1 MVMVVFGAR
10 GSVGRHVAAGLLA
23 AGEQVRV
30 TSRDPEKGGLP
41 ASAEVVAADLDLPET
56 LPAALEGATKVFVY
70 AKPDGVAGFVEAA
83 RAAGVRQVVL
93 LSSAAVVIEGS
104 EHNPIAVHHQV
115 VETAV
120 EGSGL
125 DWTFIRPG
133 MFATNTLWWWQAAIR
148 GGGAVRL
155 PYPEAETAP
164 IHEKDLAALAVTA
177 LTEPGHERR
186 AYTVYGVESLTLRRQ
201 VEHIGEAIGRPIAV
215 EVVSEAQAREEMGRT
230 TPAVGVEVIMKQWA
244 ARDGIPAQTS
254 TAVEKVTGRPARTFA
269 EWAVDHA
276 DDFR

>member
-23 AGEQVRV
+23 AGERVRV
-30 TSRDPEKGGLP
+30 TSRDPGKGGLP
-41 ASAEVVAADLDLPET
+41 DSAEVVAADLELPET

-70 AKPDGVAGFVEAA
+70 AKPDGVEGFVEAA
-83 RAAGVRQVVL
+83 RSAGVRQVVL
-93 LSSAAVVIEGS
+93 LSSAAIVMEGS
-104 EHNPIAVHHQV
+104 ERNPIAVQHRI

-133 MFATNTLWWWQAAIR
+133 MFATNTRWWWQATIR
-148 GGGAVRL
+148 GGGVVRL
-155 PYPEAETAP
+155 PYPESETAP
-164 IHEKDLAALAVTA
+164 IHEKDLAALTVTA
-177 LTEPGHERR
+177 LTEPGHERQ

-201 VEHIGEAIGRPIAV
+201 VEHIGEAIGRPIDI
-215 EVVSEAQAREEMGRT
+215 EVVSEAQAREEMART
-230 TPAVGVEVIMKQWA
+230 VPAVGVEVIMKQWA
-244 ARDGIPAQTS
+244 ARDGIPAPTS
-254 TAVEKVTGRPARTFA
+254 NVVEKVTGHPGHTFA
-269 EWAVDHA
+269 EWAADHA

>member
-30 TSRDPEKGGLP
+30 TSRDPEKSGLP
-41 ASAEVVAADLDLPET
+41 ASAEVVAADLELPET

-70 AKPDGVAGFVEAA
+70 AIPDGVAGFVEAA
-83 RAAGVRQVVL
+83 RSAGVRQVVL

-104 EHNPIAVHHQV
+104 ERNPIAVHHR
-115 VETAV
+115 AV
-120 EGSGL
+120 EVAVEESGL

-133 MFATNTLWWWQAAIR
+133 MFATNTLWWWREPIR
-148 GGGAVRL
+148 STGVVRL
-155 PYPEAETAP
+155 PYPEAQTAP

-186 AYTVYGVESLTLRRQ
+186 AYTVYGAESLTLRRQ
-201 VEHIGEAIGRPIAV
+201 VEHLGEAIGRPVTV

-254 TAVEKVTGRPARTFA
+254 TVVEKVTGRPARTFA

>member
-23 AGEQVRV
+23 AGEHVRV
-30 TSRDPEKGGLP
+30 TSRDPGKGGFP
-41 ASAEVVAADLDLPET
+41 ASAEVVAADLERPET

-70 AKPDGVAGFVEAA
+70 AIPDGVAGFVEAA
-83 RAAGVRQVVL
+83 RSAGVRQVVL
-93 LSSAAVVIEGS
+93 LSSAAVVIEGF
-104 EHNPIAVHHQV
+104 ERNPIAVQHQV

-120 EGSGL
+120 EESGL

-148 GGGAVRL
+148 GGGVVRL

-186 AYTVYGVESLTLRRQ
+186 AYTVYGAESLTLRRQ
-201 VEHIGEAIGRPIAV
+201 VEHIGEAIGRPVTV

-244 ARDGIPAQTS
+244 DRDGVPAETS
-254 TAVEKVTGRPARTFA
+254 TVVEKVTGRPARTFA

>member
-23 AGEQVRV
+23 AGERVRV

-148 GGGAVRL
+148 GGGVVRL